1 MPAVAASPL
10 AFRAAWGKLRARFP
24 SSPARNLAM
33 AIDLAAL
40 RPHLGTV
47 LDDATIPEL
56 PNHYRGKVR
65 DNYDLPDGRRI
76 LITSDRLSAFD
87 TILTRVPFKGQV
99 LTQVARFWF
108 EATKD
113 ICPNHVLAY
122 PDPNVVIGKRLSIL
136 PVEIVVRD
144 YLTGTT
150 STSIWTMYKQGR
162 REMYGHRFPDGL
174 TEHQKLPETILTPTT
189 KADQGEHDAPI
200 TAAEIVE
207 RGLLTADQWKS
218 VSATALALFARGRE
232 IAAQRGL
239 ILVDTKYEFGV
250 DETGAILLADE
261 IHTPDSSRYWFA
273 DSYAARLAAG
283 QRPDSFDKDFV
294 RAWVSQRCD
303 PYNEPIPPIP
313 DDVVLEASR
322 IYIALYEAITGQTF
336 ALPSAPGPVLP
347 RIRENLKALF

>member
-1 MPAVAASPL
+1 
-10 AFRAAWGKLRARFP
+10 
-24 SSPARNLAM
+24 M
-33 AIDLAAL
+33 AIDLEAL
-40 RPHLGTV
+40 RPHLASV

-76 LITSDRLSAFD
+76 LVTSDRLSAFD
-87 TILTRVPFKGQV
+87 RILACVPFKGQV
-99 LTQVARFWF
+99 LTQVARHWF

-122 PDPNVVIGKRLSIL
+122 PDPNVVIGRRLSIL

-150 STSIWTMYKQGR
+150 STSIWTMYKDGR
-162 REMYGHRFPDGL
+162 RAMYGHRFPDGL
-174 TEHQKLPETILTPTT
+174 TEHQKLPQTILTPTT

-200 TAAEIVE
+200 TAEEIVE
-207 RGLLTADQWKS
+207 RGLLSAEQWEK
-218 VSATALALFARGRE
+218 VSTTALALFARGRE
-232 IAAQRGL
+232 LAAERGL

-273 DSYAARLAAG
+273 DTYAERVAAG
-283 QRPDSFDKDFV
+283 QRPDSFDKEFV
-294 RAWVSQRCD
+294 RAWVAGRCD
-303 PYNEPIPPIP
+303 PYKDAIPEIP
-313 DDVVLEASR
+313 ADIILEASR
-322 IYIALYEAITGQTF
+322 IYIALYEAITGRAF
-336 ALPSAPGPVLP
+336 ELPDTPGPVLP
-347 RIRENLKALF
+347 RIRENLKTFF